1 MQKHRRAA
9 AEVLA
14 YPRARFHLALIF
26 TFMVVTVQ
34 INDCLAIR
42 IESNAAS

>member
-1 MQKHRRAA
+1 MQKHVRAGA
-9 AEVLA
+9 VVLA

-34 INDCLAIR
+34 INDSLAIR
-42 IESNAAS
+42 IGSSASS